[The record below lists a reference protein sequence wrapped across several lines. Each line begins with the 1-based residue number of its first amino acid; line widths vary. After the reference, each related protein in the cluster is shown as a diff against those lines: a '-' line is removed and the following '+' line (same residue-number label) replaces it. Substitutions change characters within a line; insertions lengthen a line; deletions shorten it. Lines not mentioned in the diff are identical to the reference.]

1 MLELLYEF
9 RDDFAHGLSS
19 RNAFHFAAAAA
30 PVSPSSFK
38 ALEFLVPDSQSK
50 HASSA
55 SPTFCSAV
63 PAVPAL
69 AKNHIRKR
77 REINFHL

>member
-9 RDDFAHGLSS
+9 RADFAHGVSS

-50 HASSA
+50 HAFA
-55 SPTFCSAV
+55 SPSFCSGRATD
-63 PAVPAL
+63 PAL

-77 REINFHL
+77 GEINFHL

>member
-9 RDDFAHGLSS
+9 RADFAHGVSS
-19 RNAFHFAAAAA
+19 RNAFHFAAAA

-50 HASSA
+50 HASA
-55 SPTFCSAV
+55 SPSFCSARGG
-63 PAVPAL
+63 PCPGQ
-69 AKNHIRKR
+69 KSHSKTKGD
-77 REINFHL
+77 

>member
-9 RDDFAHGLSS
+9 RADFAHGVSS
-19 RNAFHFAAAAA
+19 RNAFHFAAAA

-50 HASSA
+50 HASA

-77 REINFHL
+77 GEINFHL